1 MAKQIWSNHKL
12 STRAYQVT
20 GDRLPI
26 SKEFCW
32 SSFGGPYEIVIKGT
46 EDSLL
51 STFTALY
58 YYNTYLVCSM
68 NNRHFP
74 FLLLWGTS
82 VRGRSQVATLSV
94 YNGLPYK
101 STHICPFSPDPSLRI
116 LPWQL
121 RCITAKNCGE
131 PKMSPVKFDQSTE
144 SYKLLYSFPTG

>member
-26 SKEFCW
+26 SKEFCC

-74 FLLLWGTS
+74 FLLL
-82 VRGRSQVATLSV
+82 
-94 YNGLPYK
+94 
-101 STHICPFSPDPSLRI
+101 
-116 LPWQL
+116 
-121 RCITAKNCGE
+121 
-131 PKMSPVKFDQSTE
+131 
-144 SYKLLYSFPTG
+144 